1 MTTLISSLADYDQY
15 YANLAAASSSV
26 APSGLAPPTSS
37 MHSGYGAEADED
49 EEEDVK
55 PTVQFLGSLNDY
67 RKRSRSQEDE
77 GKNNRAGKSV
87 KMEPGLQ
94 DASAFA
100 SLSAEQ
106 VEEPPQS
113 QSTDNQDDPEVY
125 GLFLLLSFLVLL
137 LIRLYFL

>member
-1 MTTLISSLADYDQY
+1 MQ
-15 YANLAAASSSV
+15 
-26 APSGLAPPTSS
+26 
-37 MHSGYGAEADED
+37 SGYGAEADED

-100 SLSAEQ
+100 SLSAEK